1 MSKLKNLNAVKHG
14 VFSVAVLLPGE
25 DPDEF
30 TELRKQ
36 VYAEWNPEGIT
47 ETDKA
52 DSIVLGLWRKRRFR
66 SLIIRDLQVAVD
78 QDNFFKSVD
87 KGRYNDLVDILE
99 DVTKN
104 GITADE
110 LAKKLPPFCK
120 AITEKHPREKY
131 KGDAEWRSAVAEEI
145 REALNRMISRGVQ
158 ERKLDDYLAS
168 EPLIDRELCI
178 EERIDAKISKDV
190 KDLCQMK
197 AMKEMCVS
205 RVRDV
210 TGLAVTKQRPTDL
223 VAIEQK

>member
-25 DPDEF
+25 DPEEF
-30 TELRKQ
+30 AEFRKQ

-47 ETDKA
+47 EMDKA

-66 SLIIRDLQVAVD
+66 SLIMRDLQVAVD
-78 QDNFFKSVD
+78 QDNFFKSAD
-87 KGRYNDLVDILE
+87 KDRYNDLVDILE
-99 DVTKN
+99 GVTQN
-104 GITADE
+104 GMTPDD
-110 LAKKLPPFCK
+110 LAEKMPPFWK
-120 AITEKHPREKY
+120 AITGKHPREKY
-131 KGDAEWRSAVAEEI
+131 KEDAEWRSAVADEI
-145 REALNRMISRGVQ
+145 SEALNRAILRNAQ
-158 ERKLDDYLAS
+158 ERNLDDYLAS

-205 RVRDV
+205 RARDV
-210 TGLAVTKQRPTDL
+210 TGLVVTKQRSTDL

>member
-25 DPDEF
+25 NPDEF
-30 TELRKQ
+30 AELRKQ

-52 DSIVLGLWRKRRFR
+52 DSVVLGLWRKRRFR
-66 SLIIRDLQVAVD
+66 SLIMRDLQVAVD

-87 KGRYNDLVDILE
+87 KTRYNDLVDILE

-104 GITADE
+104 GIAADE
-110 LAKKLPPFCK
+110 LARKMPSFCK
-120 AITEKHPREKY
+120 VITEKHPRDKY
-131 KGDAEWRSAVAEEI
+131 KEDTEWRSAVADEI
-145 REALNRMISRGVQ
+145 TKVLNQMISRGVQ

-197 AMKEMCVS
+197 AMKEMCIS
-205 RVRDV
+205 RARDV

-223 VAIEQK
+223 VATEQR